1 MYAKIRLVLAGT
13 RGDRQSINS
22 DSSASSVVSINAN
35 TDNSDVS
42 ELVQAVSR
50 TGNKAEALGGPLI
63 YSIVLLLGTLLFFR
77 FVVFIT
83 LQ

>member
-1 MYAKIRLVLAGT
+1 MDKEATGT
-13 RGDRQSINS
+13 PTVVGGKK
-22 DSSASSVVSINAN
+22 SSMN
-35 TDNSDVS
+35 D

-77 FVVFIT
+77 
-83 LQ
+83 